1 MDFETLTLGVVH
13 RGKDFEKRWW
23 YQQAAVVVVKLKDDN
38 CLDNVNRERN
48 GV

>member
-13 RGKDFEKRWW
+13 RGKDFEKGWW

-38 CLDNVNRERN
+38 CLDNVNRESN